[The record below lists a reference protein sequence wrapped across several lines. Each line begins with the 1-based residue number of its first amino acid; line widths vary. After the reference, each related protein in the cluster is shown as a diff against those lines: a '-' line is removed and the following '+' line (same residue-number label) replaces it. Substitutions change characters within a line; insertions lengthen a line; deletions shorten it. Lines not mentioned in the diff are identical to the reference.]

1 MVWDGLWAF
10 LGILS
15 ALLWSSS
22 IDTNWDTRMR
32 RELTSAYGLVSHPV
46 EDASVL
52 VINWSKLCSPRR
64 VINAPGCDFGNWQS
78 TGSSPWCGFGK

>member
-15 ALLWSSS
+15 ALLRSSS

-52 VINWSKLCSPRR
+52 VINWSKLCSPLT
-64 VINAPGCDFGNWQS
+64 CD
-78 TGSSPWCGFGK
+78 